1 MLRNLVSTSLI
12 GFLLQWE
19 LRVDP
24 LMCLLLNACTYEG
37 VMNELKSATV
47 VDSQTF
53 AISGLN
59 KGDTTPAPSSCTC
72 VVHLEWGNKELG
84 CLLYFGRLN

>member
-59 KGDTTPAPSSCTC
+59 KGDTTPPLHHVRVSYTWSGAIRS
-72 VVHLEWGNKELG
+72 
-84 CLLYFGRLN
+84 